1 MNPAYEN
8 KKSRTQELLGAL
20 LITGVVAA
28 AAIVLTGGIWYLVKY
43 GAIRQDYGVFRGEP
57 PGLRHLGGIFRLAW
71 SLESRG
77 IIQAGL
83 VVLIATPIARVAFSF
98 AVFLRDKDWMYSLFT
113 LVVLSALIYSLVG
126 R

>member
-1 MNPAYEN
+1 MNTAAE
-8 KKSRTQELLGAL
+8 KKGRTQEMLGAL
-20 LITGVVAA
+20 LITGVAAA
-28 AAIVLTGGIWYLVKY
+28 AAIVLTGGILYLVKY
-43 GAIRQDYGVFRGEP
+43 GALHQDYSLFRGEP

-98 AVFLRDKDWMYSLFT
+98 AIFLRDRDWMYSFFT
-113 LVVLSALIYSLVG
+113 LVVFTVLMYSLAG